1 VKYEIDLT
9 KETGER
15 IVNLRRL
22 DDTPIQEDDTLKI
35 GMNQYRMNFLVS
47 EDGPL
52 AGREFKEGYS
62 TFAQDAFGEV
72 EGRIRELSA
81 RYIKEEKNGVYEGVL
96 LNNWKIIGVE
106 NDADV
111 RQDVVDLVNAEILAL
126 PSMEEGKV
134 TNIAS
139 ININDEVTQQDI
151 DALAKKANVAVEEL
165 QDIQTTGELYKA
177 INEKRSK

>member
-1 VKYEIDLT
+1 
-9 KETGER
+9 
-15 IVNLRRL
+15 
-22 DDTPIQEDDTLKI
+22 
-35 GMNQYRMNFLVS
+35 
-47 EDGPL
+47 
-52 AGREFKEGYS
+52 
-62 TFAQDAFGEV
+62 
-72 EGRIRELSA
+72 
-81 RYIKEEKNGVYEGVL
+81 
-96 LNNWKIIGVE
+96 VE